1 MVDAKKELG
10 QIAKSLSDLTKK
22 TEKLAKQIQK
32 MEKAKAPK
40 KQGRKAKPKKRAV
53 AKKTA
58 ARTKTK
64 RVTAIDTV
72 LNIIKRRK
80 AGVTTSQIKQQTG
93 FPEKKIWDIINR
105 AKRQGVVKSASKGVY
120 VYIK

>member
-1 MVDAKKELG
+1 MVNAKKELG
-10 QIAKSLSDLTKK
+10 QIAKSLAVLTKK

-32 MEKAKAPK
+32 TGKAKAPK
-40 KQGRKAKPKKRAV
+40 KQRRTAKSRKKAVPKKAAGRA
-53 AKKTA
+53 
-58 ARTKTK
+58 KTK

-72 LNIIKRRK
+72 LNIIKGRK
-80 AGVTTSQIKQQTG
+80 AGVTTTQIKQKTG
-93 FPEKKIWDIINR
+93 FAEKKIWDIINR

>member
-10 QIAKSLSDLTKK
+10 QIAKSLSVLTKK
-22 TEKLAKQIQK
+22 TEKLAKQIDK
-32 MEKAKAPK
+32 LEKAPAAKKPGRPAKAGK
-40 KQGRKAKPKKRAV
+40 KAVSKKAA
-53 AKKTA
+53 AKKT
-58 ARTKTK
+58 R

-72 LNIIKRRK
+72 LDIVKRRK
-80 AGVTTSQIKQQTG
+80 AGVTTTQIKEKTG

>member
-1 MVDAKKELG
+1 MVDVKKELG
-10 QIAKSLSDLTKK
+10 QIAKSLSVLTTK
-22 TEKLAKQIQK
+22 TEKLAKQIEK
-32 MEKAKAPK
+32 MGKAKAPK
-40 KQGRKAKPKKRAV
+40 KQRRTAKPKKKAAPKRAGGR
-53 AKKTA
+53 A
-58 ARTKTK
+58 KTK

-80 AGVTTSQIKQQTG
+80 AGATTTQIKAKTG
-93 FPEKKIWDIINR
+93 FAEKKIWDIINR